1 MNKGYYAIIPAD
13 VRYDARLTPNAKL
26 LYGEITALCNE
37 KGFCWA
43 MNEYFADLYSVSKV
57 SVSKWVGNLRD
68 CGYIEV
74 QMQYKEGTKQISNRY
89 IRLSTPLKE
98 NFNTLTKIS
107 LIPSQRKVKD
117 PIKEKFK
124 DNTTVNNTINNTVN
138 MGETSSPVVYEEKDL
153 VVQQEEKPKKKPV
166 KRFVPPTLQEVIDY
180 CNQTQAGIDPS
191 SFWSFY
197 ESKGWMIGKNKMKSW
212 PHAIGTWK
220 ANRIAKNNERRV
232 TKSDS
237 IKNGKSIQEKLTDT
251 TWYGE

>member
-13 VRYDARLTPNAKL
+13 VRYDVRLTPNAKL

-74 QMQYKEGTKQISNRY
+74 QMQYKEGTKQITNRY
-89 IRLSTPLKE
+89 IRLATPIKE
-98 NFNTLTKIS
+98 ILGTPIKKS

-138 MGETSSPVVYEEKDL
+138 MGETSSPKKEI
-153 VVQQEEKPKKKPV
+153 KPKGKH
-166 KRFVPPTLQEVIDY
+166 FVEPTLDDVIDY
-180 CNQTQAGIDPS
+180 CNLNSYQCEPKAFVDHHSARGWVLSNGKKMVKWQSALST
-191 SFWSFY
+191 WERNHKKY
-197 ESKGWMIGKNKMKSW
+197 E
-212 PHAIGTWK
+212 
-220 ANRIAKNNERRV
+220 AKNGLKQNNVNKRSEYASNIRDYNKAMR
-232 TKSDS
+232 DF
-237 IKNGKSIQEKLTDT
+237 
-251 TWYGE
+251 

>member
-13 VRYDARLTPNAKL
+13 VRYDVRLTPNAKL

-74 QMQYKEGTKQISNRY
+74 QMQYKEGTKQITNRY

-124 DNTTVNNTINNTVN
+124 DNTTVNNTINNTSN
-138 MGETSSPVVYEEKDL
+138 IGETSSPVVHEEKEL
-153 VVQQEEKPKKKPV
+153 VVQTKKKPV

>member
-13 VRYDARLTPNAKL
+13 VRYDVRLTPNAKL

-107 LIPSQRKVKD
+107 LTPSQRKVKD
-117 PIKEKFK
+117 PHKEKFK
-124 DNTTVNNTINNTVN
+124 DNNTSNNTINNTSN
-138 MGETSSPVVYEEKDL
+138 IGETSSPVVHGEKDL
-153 VVQQEEKPKKKPV
+153 VVKPKKPV

-180 CNQTQAGIDPS
+180 CNQTQAGIDPLG
-191 SFWSFY
+191 FWSFY
-197 ESKGWMIGKNKMKSW
+197 ESKDWMVGKNKMKKW
-212 PHAIGTWK
+212 HAAVVTWK

-237 IKNGKSIQEKLTDT
+237 IKNGKSIHEKLTDT

>member
-13 VRYDARLTPNAKL
+13 VRYDVRLTPNAKL

-74 QMQYKEGTKQISNRY
+74 QMQYKEGTKQISNRH

-98 NFNTLTKIS
+98 IFNTPTKKS

-138 MGETSSPVVYEEKDL
+138 MGETSSPVVY
-153 VVQQEEKPKKKPV
+153 QEKKKPV

-220 ANRIAKNNERRV
+220 ANRIAKNNDRRV

>member
-13 VRYDARLTPNAKL
+13 VRYDVRLTPHAKL

-107 LIPSQRKVKD
+107 LTPSQRKVKD
-117 PIKEKFK
+117 PHKEKFK
-124 DNTTVNNTINNTVN
+124 DNNTSNNTINNTSN
-138 MGETSSPVVYEEKDL
+138 IGETSSPVVHGEKDL
-153 VVQQEEKPKKKPV
+153 VVKPKKPV

-180 CNQTQAGIDPS
+180 CNQTQAGIDPLG
-191 SFWSFY
+191 FWSFY
-197 ESKGWMIGKNKMKSW
+197 ESKDWMVGKNKMKKW
-212 PHAIGTWK
+212 HAAVGTWK

-237 IKNGKSIQEKLTDT
+237 IKNGKSIHEKLTDT

>member
-43 MNEYFADLYSVSKV
+43 MNDYFAELYSVKKGA
-57 SVSKWVGNLRD
+57 VSKWVGSLRD
-68 CGYIEV
+68 CGYIECE
-74 QMQYKEGTKQISNRY
+74 MQYKSGTKQITDRH
-89 IRLSTPLKE
+89 IRLSHPIAEKDHTLPSKKTTPYSEKRRYPIA
-98 NFNTLTKIS
+98 K
-107 LIPSQRKVKD
+107 KD
-117 PIKEKFK
+117 AV
-124 DNTTVNNTINNTVN
+124 NTTVNNTVNNTIN
-138 MGETSSPVVYEEKDL
+138 MGETSSPVVHEE
-153 VVQQEEKPKKKPV
+153 KKKPV

-180 CNQTQAGIDPS
+180 CNQTQAGIDPLG
-191 SFWSFY
+191 FWNFY
-197 ESKGWMIGKNKMKSW
+197 ESKDWMVGKNKMKKW
-212 PHAIGTWK
+212 HAAVGTWK
-220 ANRIAKNNERRV
+220 ANRIVKNNERRV